1 MNAPHFFGS
10 LFTAETRRLFNI
22 SLNPITVYPLSYPYY
37 TLLTC
42 FCQGLLYVYIWNIS
56 GIIHME
62 RLCAYNPRINHI
74 LHLSYEIRE
83 KTMTTKNT
91 LCFTAA
97 AVIVAF
103 ILGGIFLCRQ
113 GKGNYA
119 ISPQNNVR
127 LPVIMYHSVL
137 KDTSRTGDY
146 IITPDSLEEDMAYL
160 EKNGY
165 TAVSAQQVLDYCKNN
180 GSLPDKPV
188 MITFDDGFLNNL
200 TYALPILEK
209 YHMKGIVNI
218 VGSYCESAVEQDD
231 HNPYYQY
238 LTWKEISA
246 LSADGT
252 VEIGA
257 HTYSMHSLDG
267 RKGCSRL
274 EWESVDDY
282 QSLFSED
289 LSAVT
294 DLLRENCGISPRCF
308 RLSIWLYIRGK
319 LSYIVRIRI

>member
-1 MNAPHFFGS
+1 
-10 LFTAETRRLFNI
+10 
-22 SLNPITVYPLSYPYY
+22 
-37 TLLTC
+37 
-42 FCQGLLYVYIWNIS
+42 
-56 GIIHME
+56 ME

-74 LHLSYEIRE
+74 LHLSYEIGE

-218 VGSYCESAVEQDD
+218 VGSYCESAVEQGD

-294 DLLRENCGISPRCF
+294 DLLRENCGISPVVF
-308 RLSIWLYIRGK
+308 AYPFGFISEESYPILSEYGYEIALTCTERVNYLSQNSEGNEIIILDRFNRSGNYTTEEFMEK
-319 LSYIVRIRI
+319 LGC